1 MDPVLLC
8 CHHRILGVSLALDAS
23 KASGISVQGGSLER
37 HLLPEGVAVESHMA
51 RRLPSVLSP
60 SAASLATGGVPHCA
74 CMCVDSTRFG
84 LSCSS

>member
-23 KASGISVQGGSLER
+23 KASGVSVQGGSLER
-37 HLLPEGVAVESHMA
+37 HLLPEGVAVESHTA
-51 RRLPSVLSP
+51 RRLPSMLSP
-60 SAASLATGGVPHCA
+60 STTSSATDGVPHCA
-74 CMCVDSTRFG
+74 CMCVDSTRFD